1 MSQFGKE
8 AEDRLIGWMRQVQG
22 LVSGGEHPTQAII
35 KVARDNQVDA
45 DVLPL
50 MVQAHNTGRQAYQ
63 RDKCGADGQGILCK
77 LADFPIAAIEEVRE
91 ALYPEKVASPVT
103 VFDPN
108 IVSAEYAS
116 PPKPFQ
122 HDVVAAREK
131 VASANVRMP
140 EPPKE
145 LKGQDP
151 QIKMA
156 KVFSEKEQ
164 ITKTAAFWWE
174 VARGAR
180 NDFLLALGNLGEY
193 FKQAEYARLPLQE
206 VGFNANALFGPAALD
221 ALSYVANRNGVP
233 VPDFS
238 KAPKVAR
245 PVQHDERGR
254 VIGKPY
260 RLIKDALDSAA
271 GAIEMTKQAQEIEKE
286 CAVEMEKLMRPF
298 APAPVPTPT
307 RVLGSPGPQGE
318 KRAFFGNILGG
329 LVGGASAG
337 GARGLFTPKPTSEL
351 IGDTELE
358 LSDPE
363 HLDEL
368 RQIEAGAV
376 LNDLLANDEVISGY
390 DPDEV
395 SEAYNEILATS
406 PSLAT
411 QPLALRPMLRKRL
424 SGGAMEPF
432 EAQQAAEL
440 EKTIRQTN
448 QGRRDEAGEPV
459 LI

>member
-1 MSQFGKE
+1 MTMSQFGKE

-45 DVLPL
+45 DMLPL
-50 MVQAHNTGRQAYQ
+50 MAQAYNTGRQAFQ
-63 RDKCGADGQGILCK
+63 RDKCGAEGQGILCK
-77 LADFPIAAIEEVRE
+77 LANFPIASIEDIRE
-91 ALYPEKVASPVT
+91 ALYPEKVAAPVL

-108 IVSAEYAS
+108 LVSPEYS
-116 PPKPFQ
+116 VPPKPFQ

-140 EPPKE
+140 EPPE
-145 LKGQDP
+145 DLKGQDP

-156 KVFSEKEQ
+156 AVFGQKDRIERRVKAAQQEQ
-164 ITKTAAFWWE
+164 RQSRTS
-174 VARGAR
+174 
-180 NDFLLALGNLGEY
+180 FLLALGQLGDY
-193 FKQAEYARLPLQE
+193 FKQAEYNRLPLQE

-221 ALSYVANRNGVP
+221 ALSYVANRNGSS

-238 KAPKVAR
+238 KAPKIAR
-245 PVQHDERGR
+245 PVDPDQA
-254 VIGKPY
+254 PY
-260 RLIKDALDSAA
+260 TLIKAA
-271 GAIEMTKQAQEIEKE
+271 IHQCGEAIACAGRTEQIEKE
-286 CAVEMEKLMRPF
+286 AAEALEELMRPF
-298 APAPVPTPT
+298 APAPEPTPT
-307 RVLGSPGPQGE
+307 RVLDSPGTLEQ
-318 KRAFFGNILGG
+318 KRAFFGNIIGG

-337 GARGLFTPKPTSEL
+337 GARGLFTPKPTTEL

-358 LSDPE
+358 LNDPD

-448 QGRRDEAGEPV
+448 QGRRDDAGEPV